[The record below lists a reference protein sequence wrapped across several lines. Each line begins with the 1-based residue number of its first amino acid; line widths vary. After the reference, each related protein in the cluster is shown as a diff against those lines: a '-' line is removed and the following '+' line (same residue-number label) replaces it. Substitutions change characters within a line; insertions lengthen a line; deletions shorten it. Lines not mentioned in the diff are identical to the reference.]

1 MTSSGPEPS
10 NSAAV
15 ELRAAVRR
23 EQMRMIMAH
32 TEFGVLAATAFAVL
46 VTIALRSGSLGFVP
60 GNLLTAWLIVKVAVA
75 VPRLL
80 SLRLARQSQSR
91 IAGLAACSTIPLL
104 ALDGLIWGLGGAAL
118 MGGQT
123 ETWSLIAAC
132 ICCVA
137 CVATFG
143 LQVRFAATAAYVG
156 PMIAP
161 VSLALL
167 LHGGTAADTAALG
180 LALLLALLLSTA
192 RRSEHRLGEV
202 IELRFRTEQV
212 SAERAQALA
221 LANLH
226 SQAKDRFL
234 AVVSHELRTPL
245 HGILGLTRLT
255 RTDLTKTAATA
266 LAHYRLELIE
276 DASVHLQRMVNDLLD
291 ISFMESGRLQLHP
304 APFYLLHELSL
315 ITETYTARAP
325 ELGVRFNA
333 LIPRSLDGMVVG
345 DSARLAQVLHNLL
358 GNAFKFTPIGG
369 TITLEVQRTPGAA
382 NLRFTVRDTGP
393 GVPVSEREAI
403 FDVFTQ
409 GSIAGSRPEGVGL
422 GLAIARQLARAM
434 NGDIVYSSDKEI
446 GSTFVFTAMLP
457 SKLAA
462 IGVVTPAI
470 GMPIPK
476 SHYAGLT
483 IYVADDDELNALVH
497 GSVVRAIGCDVE
509 MFDNGHLLFDR
520 FTTTEN
526 PPAAILLDWDMPVLD
541 GRATALA
548 IRRFEHRNGWS
559 PVPIIGLSANTSPS
573 HSMAGIEAGMTAFLS
588 KPCMP
593 GDLAQVLT
601 SHIGRDT
608 MPGQLSPLVTRPAWS
623 DD

>member
-1 MTSSGPEPS
+1 MTSSGIEPS
-10 NSAAV
+10 SAAAA
-15 ELRAAVRR
+15 ELQIAVRH
-23 EQMRMIMAH
+23 EQLRMITAH
-32 TEFGVLAATAFAVL
+32 AEFGVLAATAFAVL
-46 VTIALRSGSLGFVP
+46 VTIALRSGSLGAIP
-60 GNLLTAWLIVKVAVA
+60 GDWLTAWLIVKVGVA
-75 VPRLL
+75 IPRLL
-80 SLRLARQSQSR
+80 SVRLVRQSQSQW
-91 IAGLAACSTIPLL
+91 ATLAARSTIPLL
-104 ALDGLIWGLGGAAL
+104 ALDGLIWGIGAATL

-143 LQVRFAATAAYVG
+143 LQVRLAATAAYVG

-167 LHGGTAADTAALG
+167 IHGGTAPDTAALG

-221 LANLH
+221 LATLH

-255 RTDLTKTAATA
+255 RTDLARTAATA

-304 APFYLLHELSL
+304 APFHLLHELSL

-333 LIPRSLDGMVVG
+333 VIPRSLDGVVVG

-369 TITLEVQRTPGAA
+369 TITLSVERTPGGA

-393 GVPVSEREAI
+393 GVPVAERESI
-403 FDVFTQ
+403 FEVFTQ

-434 NGDIVYSSDKEI
+434 DGDIVYSSDLDV

-462 IGVVTPAI
+462 ISDSTVAMS
-470 GMPIPK
+470 MPVPK
-476 SHYAGLT
+476 SNYAGLT

-509 MFDNGHLLFDR
+509 MFENGRLLFDR
-520 FTTTEN
+520 FTTTDK
-526 PPAAILLDWDMPVLD
+526 PPAAILRDWDMPVLD

-548 IRRFEHRNGWS
+548 IRRYEARNGLS
-559 PVPIIGLSANTSPS
+559 AVPIIGLSANTSPS
-573 HSMAGIEAGMTAFLS
+573 MSGIDAGMTAFLS

-593 GDLAQVLT
+593 GDLAEALT
-601 SHIGRDT
+601 SHIGRET
-608 MPGQLSPLVTRPAWS
+608 SSGRASPLVTRPSWS